1 MLRHVRRHSPGA
13 TAAFRGRPACGAPSC
28 ARRVV
33 SRPTVPG
40 RTGDYGPGDGRA
52 DLRRDRGWRGRLH
65 PHASRHRVSGGG
77 CGPRRDGRKA
87 ASAPTVSNA
96 TLPSNTPPTRHPPA
110 DPADSARRTIRS
122 ALHPVIAEKPPPAQ
136 IGGSGRVLAELLD
149 HAVSCGLAVVGY
161 ATGRGRSRSALNN
174 GVHALAACASLF
186 RRVHDSCDL
195 AKQLRQIR

>member
-1 MLRHVRRHSPGA
+1 MWGPVLRTACSQQAGYPRAGQA
-13 TAAFRGRPACGAPSC
+13 TAVLAMGGLTYGAIEAGAAGFP
-28 ARRVV
+28 R
-33 SRPTVPG
+33 
-40 RTGDYGPGDGRA
+40 
-52 DLRRDRGWRGRLH
+52 
-65 PHASRHRVSGGG
+65 HASRHRVCGGG
-77 CGPRRDGRKA
+77 CGSRRDGRKA

-96 TLPSNTPPTRHPPA
+96 TLPSNTPPTPHPPA
-110 DPADSARRTIRS
+110 DPADSDTQNDPIC
-122 ALHPVIAEKPPPAQ
+122 ALHPVIAESHHPPRL
-136 IGGSGRVLAELLD
+136 GGSVRVLEELLD